1 MYGVTAKVTEEI
13 SMLFKHQRFNSGSS
27 QQIAK
32 HHPGGASANNTASH
46 FAAGLHGVPFLSG
59 INALR
64 QQQTLTGRNRNYK
77 VHTIEAA
84 AASQ

>member
-1 MYGVTAKVTEEI
+1 
-13 SMLFKHQRFNSGSS
+13 L
-27 QQIAK
+27 
-32 HHPGGASANNTASH
+32 H
-46 FAAGLHGVPFLSG
+46 FAASLHGVPLLSG
-59 INALR
+59 INASR